1 MKKAKNMGVREK
13 FIKVANER
21 MLLRHLC
28 DIIRF
33 TLMAENTKSRKD
45 AFRERYAKRNP
56 GLNMEDE
63 EAYYGSAENALND
76 LESYEES
83 SRRMRS
89 SLEKS
94 PAFAEMITAAREQE
108 DFDPV
113 VWAVETGRLD
123 LDALQSD
130 KEYAAKL
137 GDAHKAALE
146 RRASQEAIDKQFDEN
161 FPKSMEAI
169 NAKAAELGVD
179 YETKTGIIGKMY
191 ELMDDMIVGK
201 LSVDVFE
208 LLAKGNN
215 YDEAVATAR
224 DEGVAEGLN
233 TRVNDKL
240 RTLKNQTSRSSGRQ
254 APMRE
259 RKPEP
264 EIDNPFLA

>member
-1 MKKAKNMGVREK
+1 
-13 FIKVANER
+13 
-21 MLLRHLC
+21 
-28 DIIRF
+28 
-33 TLMAENTKSRKD
+33 MAENQKSRKD
-45 AFRERYAKRNP
+45 AFRERFAKRNP
-56 GLNMEDE
+56 SLDMEDE
-63 EAYYGSAENALND
+63 EAYYGSADSALSD

-123 LDALQSD
+123 LDALQAD
-130 KEYAAKL
+130 KDYAAKL
-137 GDAHKAALE
+137 ADAHKAALE
-146 RRASQEAIDKQFDEN
+146 RRASQEAIDKQFNEN

-169 NAKAAELGVD
+169 NAKAAELGLD
-179 YETKTGIIGKMY
+179 DAAKESIIGQMY
-191 ELMDDMIVGK
+191 SLMDDLIVGK

-208 LLAKGNN
+208 LLAKGNSH
-215 YDEAVATAR
+215 DEDVNTAR
-224 DEGVAEGLN
+224 EEGVAEGLN

-240 RTLKNQTSRSSGRQ
+240 RTLKNQSSRSAGRQ

-259 RKPEP
+259 PKPQP
-264 EIDNPFLA
+264 EVNNPFLA